1 MINRIL
7 MELYDDYEKGDI
19 DSLIEFTKKTLP
31 SDGTDKLFIGCVLI
45 MFSRCNGFKARY
57 SATREELLSI
67 VKAVKEKLGDSNYLA
82 FYVDRVNKEKGISK
96 YLKDIVNDKNV
107 DKYADLIIE
116 YLEQFRP
123 KFVENLKKDNRE
135 NIDKYISKMKKEGEV
150 LNFLDY
156 VFEIDGKDI
165 KDARVIYNYGSL
177 ERTEFE
183 YGKKGKVT
191 YSPTISLEIFG
202 VDDDDRDASLSFELN
217 IDLETLNSFNNGIED
232 ITKYMLETEAFIK
245 RPGDKTIFLDFY
257 LPTNKKDD
265 MFRKLTS
272 LYVLK
277 LDNNKFLFKF
287 TVPSDNVFTYF
298 EVNFK

>member
-1 MINRIL
+1 MINRII
-7 MELYDDYEKGDI
+7 MELYDDYEKGNVDN
-19 DSLIEFTKKTLP
+19 LIEFTKKTLP
-31 SDGTDKLFIGCVLI
+31 SDGTDKLFIGCTLI
-45 MFSRCNGFKARY
+45 MFSKSSSRY
-57 SATREELLSI
+57 YATREELLSI

-135 NIDKYISKMKKEGEV
+135 NVDKYISKMKKEGEV
-150 LNFLDY
+150 LNFPDY

-202 VDDDDRDASLSFELN
+202 VDDDRDASLSFELN

>member
-45 MFSRCNGFKARY
+45 LFSKSSSRY
-57 SATREELLSI
+57 YATREELLSI

-135 NIDKYISKMKKEGEV
+135 NVDKYISKMKKEGEV
-150 LNFLDY
+150 LNFPDY

-202 VDDDDRDASLSFELN
+202 VDDDRDASLSFELN

>member
-1 MINRIL
+1 MINRII
-7 MELYDDYEKGDI
+7 MELYDDYEKGNV

-31 SDGTDKLFIGCVLI
+31 SDGTEKLFIGCVLI
-45 MFSRCNGFKARY
+45 LFSKSSSRY
-57 SATREELLSI
+57 YATREELLSI

>member
-123 KFVENLKKDNRE
+123 RFVDDLKRYNKD
-135 NIDKYISKMKKEGEV
+135 NIDKYIES
-150 LNFLDY
+150 
-156 VFEIDGKDI
+156 
-165 KDARVIYNYGSL
+165 
-177 ERTEFE
+177 
-183 YGKKGKVT
+183 
-191 YSPTISLEIFG
+191 
-202 VDDDDRDASLSFELN
+202 
-217 IDLETLNSFNNGIED
+217 
-232 ITKYMLETEAFIK
+232 
-245 RPGDKTIFLDFY
+245 
-257 LPTNKKDD
+257 
-265 MFRKLTS
+265 RK
-272 LYVLK
+272 
-277 LDNNKFLFKF
+277 
-287 TVPSDNVFTYF
+287 
-298 EVNFK
+298 

>member
-1 MINRIL
+1 MINRII
-7 MELYDDYEKGDI
+7 MELYDDYEKGNV

-31 SDGTDKLFIGCVLI
+31 SDGTEKLFIGCVLI
-45 MFSRCNGFKARY
+45 LFSKSSSRY
-57 SATREELLSI
+57 YATREELLSI

-135 NIDKYISKMKKEGEV
+135 NVDKYISKMKKEGEV

>member
-45 MFSRCNGFKARY
+45 LFSKSSSRY
-57 SATREELLSI
+57 YATREELLSI

-202 VDDDDRDASLSFELN
+202 VDDDDRDVSLSFELN

>member
-7 MELYDDYEKGDI
+7 MELYDDYEKGNI
-19 DSLIEFTKKTLP
+19 ESLIDFTKKILP
-31 SDGTDKLFIGCVLI
+31 SDGTDKLFIGCTLI
-45 MFSRCNGFKARY
+45 MFSKSSSRY
-57 SATREELLSI
+57 YATREELLSI

>member
-1 MINRIL
+1 MINRII
-7 MELYDDYEKGDI
+7 MELYDDYEKGNI

-45 MFSRCNGFKARY
+45 LFSRSSSRY
-57 SATREELLSI
+57 YATREELLSV
-67 VKAVKEKLGDSNYLA
+67 VKAVKEKIGDSNYLA
-82 FYVDRVNKEKGISK
+82 FYVDRVNREKGISK
-96 YLKDIVNDKNV
+96 YLKDVVNDENV

-135 NIDKYISKMKKEGEV
+135 NVDKYISKMKKEGEV

-245 RPGDKTIFLDFY
+245 KPGDKTIFLDFY